1 MAEVTQR
8 PILTLPPEESAAL
21 TSAYQAASVI
31 LEYGTGGS
39 TVVAADLPG
48 RDVFSVESAAP
59 WLKMME
65 GWFAKNPP
73 LARLHLHHG
82 HIGKTRKWGFPLDN
96 SRVAHWASYP
106 ISVWDREDFVQPDV
120 VLIDGRFR
128 LACAL
133 TTLFRTTKP
142 VTVLIDDYIDRAPY
156 TQIEHLV
163 GAPQMIGR
171 MARFTFAPQPMPPAH
186 IGWIMAAFASPQ

>member
-1 MAEVTQR
+1 MAEVTDR
-8 PILTLPPEESAAL
+8 PILTLPPEETAAV
-21 TSAYQAASVI
+21 TAAYQAAAVI

-65 GWFAKNPP
+65 KWFQNNPP
-73 LARLHLHHG
+73 KARLRLHHG
-82 HIGKTRKWGFPLDN
+82 QIGKTRKWGFPQDN
-96 SRVAHWASYP
+96 TRVAHWASYP
-106 ISVWDREDFVQPDV
+106 LSVWDRDDFMQPDV

-133 TTLFRTTKP
+133 TTLFRTTRP
-142 VTVLIDDYIDRAPY
+142 VTVLIDDYIDRPPY
-156 TQIEHLV
+156 AQIERLV
-163 GAPQMIGR
+163 GPPMMIGR
-171 MARFTFAPQPMPPAH
+171 MARFSMTPQPMPPAH
-186 IGWIMAAFASPQ
+186 MGWIMAAYASPQ